1 MQGSVDSTALDQDE
15 AIKQLSTPPLVYVDY
30 EQILTYSY

>member
-1 MQGSVDSTALDQDE
+1 MQGNVDSKAPDQDE

-30 EQILTYSY
+30 ERILSYSY